1 MELSS
6 AIKGRR
12 TSSAASFRSGFQ
24 SANRKRFPWKASPP
38 DTRPM
43 QVRSFGSTDL
53 RVSEFGLG
61 CARIGGIFQ
70 GNAGGFVNLVRAA
83 YDGGITFFD
92 TADMYS
98 QGESETILGKAF
110 RTDRHRVVIASKAG
124 YVLPA
129 QRRLI
134 ARIKPLVRPLIRLLK
149 LRRSALPSMVRGA
162 PTQNFSS
169 GYLREAVEASLRRLR
184 TDYLDLYQ
192 LHSPSVEAVERAE
205 WLPALEDL
213 KRAGKIRHW
222 GISVD
227 TIEAGR
233 AALKFPGIGSLQL
246 VVSLLEPGYAEAL
259 LPLARDKGVG
269 VIARECLANGLL
281 IKDEKEI
288 DLQAAFPDAE
298 DRARRGGQLVEHR
311 RSATARGI
319 PLCTLALEYAS
330 RRPGVS
336 VSLVGTKSED
346 QLRALLRQLPAS

>member
-1 MELSS
+1 
-6 AIKGRR
+6 
-12 TSSAASFRSGFQ
+12 
-24 SANRKRFPWKASPP
+24 
-38 DTRPM
+38 M

-83 YDGGITFFD
+83 FDGGVTFFD

-98 QGESETILGKAF
+98 QGESETILGRAL
-110 RTDRHRVVIASKAG
+110 RGDRHRVVIASKAG

-129 QRRLI
+129 QRRMI
-134 ARIKPLVRPLIRLLK
+134 ARIKPFVRPLIRLLK
-149 LRRSALPSMVRGA
+149 LRRSALPSVVRGA

-169 GYLREAVEASLRRLR
+169 TYLREAVEASLRRLR
-184 TDYLDLYQ
+184 TDYIDLYQ
-192 LHSPSVEAVERAE
+192 LHSPSAEAVERAE

-233 AALKFPGIGSLQL
+233 AALRFPGIASLQL
-246 VVSLLEPGYAEAL
+246 VVSMLERGYAEAL
-259 LPLARDKGVG
+259 LPLAREKGVG

-281 IKDEKEI
+281 VKDEKDI
-288 DLQAAFPDAE
+288 DLQGAFPSAE
-298 DRARRGGQLVEHR
+298 ERARRGEQLAECR
-311 RSATARGI
+311 RAAATREI
-319 PLCTLALEYAS
+319 PLATLALEYAS
-330 RRPGVS
+330 HLPGVS
-336 VSLVGTKSED
+336 VSLVGTKSET
-346 QLRALLRQLPAS
+346 QLRALLRQLPR